1 MAFTTSFNEPT
12 GGWSSFYS
20 YSPEFMVGMNNSF
33 YSFNEGNL
41 YLHNSGNVPVCN
53 FYGGQSSAFITT
65 MVNERPLERKLLKAV
80 ALESDAPWSA
90 DFSTDESQQTASV
103 TIAQYVLKE
112 GMYFSNIKH
121 DASLVSAPN
130 FKNRSTVGVGLIAS
144 AVTGAGTTRTFTFA
158 TNIEFSNSISIGDRI
173 WYGTPVGSPPT
184 VSTLSIGGTIS
195 AISGNTITATGLGSP
210 AIGATGLLIVAVKNA
225 QAESYGISGGYAQ
238 MTLTHTNPTQSELF
252 SVEIDYMKSFP

>member
-33 YSFNEGNL
+33 YSFNRGNL

-53 FYGGQSSAFITT
+53 FYGSQSGAYITT
-65 MVNERPLERKLLKAV
+65 MVNEKPLERKLLKAV
-80 ALESDAPWSA
+80 ALESDAPWQA
-90 DFSTDESQQTASV
+90 AFSTDESQQTALV
-103 TIAQYVLKE
+103 TTAQYVLKE

-121 DASLVSAPN
+121 DSGLVSAPN

-144 AVTGAGTTRTFTFA
+144 AVTGAGTTRTFTFSA
-158 TNIEFSNSISIGDRI
+158 NIDFSNSISIGDRI
-173 WYGTPVGSPPT
+173 WYGTPAGSPPT
-184 VSTLSIGGTIS
+184 VPTLLIGGTIS
-195 AISGNTITATGLGSP
+195 AISGNTITATGFAAPS
-210 AIGATGLLIVAVKNA
+210 IGATGLLIVAVKNA

-238 MTLTHTNPTQSELF
+238 MTLTHTDPTQSELF

>member
-1 MAFTTSFNEPT
+1 MALTVSFNEPT

-20 YSPEFMVGMNNSF
+20 YSPEFMIGMNNSF
-33 YSFNEGNL
+33 YSFNGGNL

-53 FYGGQSSAFITT
+53 FYGVQSSAFVST
-65 MVNERPLERKLLKAV
+65 MVNERPLERKLMKAV
-80 ALESDAPWSA
+80 ALESDAPWQAS
-90 DFSTDESQQTASV
+90 FSTDESQQTALV
-103 TIAQYVLKE
+103 TTSQYVLKE

-121 DASLVSAPN
+121 DSALVSTPN

-144 AVTGAGTTRTFTFA
+144 GVTGAGTTRTFTFA
-158 TNIEFSNSISIGDRI
+158 TNIEFSSSISVGDRI
-173 WYGTPVGSPPT
+173 WYGTVAGSPPT
-184 VSTLSIGGTIS
+184 VATLSIGGTIS
-195 AISGNTITATGLGSP
+195 AISGNTITATGLAAP

-238 MTLTHTNPTQSELF
+238 MTLTHTDAVQSELF

>member
-33 YSFNEGNL
+33 YSFNGGNL

-53 FYGGQSSAFITT
+53 FYGSQSSASVTT

-80 ALESDAPWSA
+80 ALESDAPWQA
-90 DFSTDESQQTASV
+90 GFSTDESQQTALV
-103 TIAQYVLKE
+103 TTAQYVLKE

-121 DASLVSAPN
+121 DASLVSTPN

-173 WYGTPVGSPPT
+173 WYGTPAGSPPT
-184 VSTLSIGGTIS
+184 VPTLLIGGTIS
-195 AISGNTITATGLGSP
+195 AISGNTITATGLAAP

-238 MTLTHTNPTQSELF
+238 MTLTHSDPTQSELF

>member
-41 YLHNSGNVPVCN
+41 YLHNSVNVPVCN
-53 FYGGQSSAFITT
+53 FYGSQSSASVTT

-80 ALESDAPWSA
+80 ALESDAPWAA

-121 DASLVSAPN
+121 DANLVSNPN
-130 FKNRSTVGVGLIAS
+130 FKNRSTIGVGLIAS
-144 AVTGAGTTRTFTFA
+144 AVTGSGTTRIFTFA
-158 TNIEFSNSISIGDRI
+158 TNIEFSTSISIGDRI
-173 WYGTPVGSPPT
+173 WYGTPGGSPP
-184 VSTLSIGGTIS
+184 VVNTLLIGGTIS

-210 AIGATGLLIVAVKNA
+210 ALGATGLLIIAVKNA

-238 MTLTHTNPTQSELF
+238 MTLTHANPEQSELF
-252 SVEIDYMKSFP
+252 SVEVDYMKSFP